1 LEDGAYAICLG
12 CSGMVKYVEELGVL
26 VFDGAVSAVKLA
38 EIPMDLRK
46 NSSKALTY
54 QTPAT
59 KLYKGLPA
67 FF

>member
-1 LEDGAYAICLG
+1 
-12 CSGMVKYVEELGVL
+12 MVKYVEELGVL